1 MQMEDKTLERYWKMA
16 REETFEPDSKEGTLF
31 VIINGMLYR
40 KVDRIFED
48 SVRLQLVVPVKLRNI
63 VLNAAYKSQSS
74 TLQRIRMM
82 QFRVDAVFYW
92 PMLKDDVERYDDN
105 RELCGSKHEIKPFD
119 PALEQSICDQLKML
133 KKIWSGE
140 EDKVLTMCEFAFLL
154 EQLKEGSETCRI
166 TQEELVKDPRKSKKF
181 DDKKGAAVEGT
192 IKWLRWKQSLMIVE

>member
-63 VLNAAYKSQSS
+63 VLNAAYKSQAS

-92 PMLKDDVERYDDN
+92 PMMKDDVERYDDN
-105 RELCGSKHEIKPFD
+105 RELCGAKHEIKPFV
-119 PALEQSICDQLKML
+119 PVLEQSICDQVKML
-133 KKIWSGE
+133 KEIWSGE
-140 EDKVLTMCEFAFLL
+140 EDKVLTRCEFAFLL
-154 EQLKEGSETCRI
+154 EQLKERSEERRI
-166 TQEELVKDPRKSKKF
+166 TQKELVKNPRKS
-181 DDKKGAAVEGT
+181 
-192 IKWLRWKQSLMIVE
+192 